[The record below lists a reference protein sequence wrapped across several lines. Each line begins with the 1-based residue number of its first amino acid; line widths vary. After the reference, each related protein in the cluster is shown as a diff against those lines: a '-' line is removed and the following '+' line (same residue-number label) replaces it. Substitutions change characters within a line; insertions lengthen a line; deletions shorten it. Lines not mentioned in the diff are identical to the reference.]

1 MKERCV
7 INEILVSYAKCIQQA
22 IDSLERQRAMF
33 RETNRKPTPEE
44 EASMKE
50 LDETIMR
57 GYKNIEE
64 YYQDC
69 ANGFLDKR

>member
-7 INEILVSYAKCIQQA
+7 MNELVVAYAKCIQQA

-33 RETNRKPTPEE
+33 RATNRKPTPEE
-44 EASMKE
+44 EASMKMLNE
-50 LDETIMR
+50 KILR
-57 GYKNIEE
+57 GYKNLED
-64 YYQDC
+64 YFQDC